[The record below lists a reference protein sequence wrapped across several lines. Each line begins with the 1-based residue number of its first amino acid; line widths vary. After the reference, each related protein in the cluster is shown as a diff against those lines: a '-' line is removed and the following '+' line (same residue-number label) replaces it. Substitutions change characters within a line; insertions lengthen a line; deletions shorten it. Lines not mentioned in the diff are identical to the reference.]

1 MKFGFP
7 TSRSG
12 AMSRFR
18 LLISLLVGIFASQF
32 LLQCAVLFPVD
43 ETSLVSCPRCSFQA
57 IGQHFAFA
65 CENDVVCALTGNA
78 IVRRS
83 WFNPPDPFDL
93 DVFWQLSPCATRCCY
108 EHADG
113 VCGGKVE
120 HGDDG
125 FAVEQGTGPD
135 GHDYPCIRV
144 AWIGHPLFKLV
155 EPVSDFRNAPTFGI
169 LDKLVVAHS
178 RFSCL
183 RRGDQSV
190 VVCSNLVYIFETP
203 ARSYLLTCQLAK
215 QLAKQLANLLSN
227 LLN

>member
-1 MKFGFP
+1 MDILAF
-7 TSRSG
+7 
-12 AMSRFR
+12 
-18 LLISLLVGIFASQF
+18 QF
-32 LLQCAVLFPVD
+32 LSQRAVLFPAD
-43 ETSLVSCPRCSFQA
+43 ETSLVRCPRRSFQA

-65 CENDVVCALTGNA
+65 RENGILCALAGNA

-93 DVFWQLSPCATRCCY
+93 DAFWQLSPCATRCCY

-113 VCGGKVE
+113 VCGRKVE

-125 FAVEQGTGPD
+125 FAVEQGIGTD
-135 GHDYPCIRV
+135 GHDCPCIRV

-155 EPVSDFRNAPTFGI
+155 EPVSDFRNAPAFGI

-190 VVCSNLVYIFETP
+190 VVGSNLVYVFETP
-203 ARSYLLTCQLAK
+203 ARSCLLTC